1 MTEKVLH
8 EIRFIETDDGFR
20 LEINGDKEKM
30 REMGFDPGM
39 MGFGLGKHFGGFRRG
54 PHGPHSAQG
63 PHRPRG
69 RRMGRMRRRGRG
81 PWAGWDCGNEEF
93 DEADIVEKS
102 PEDLE

>member
-30 REMGFDPGM
+30 REMGFNPDM
-39 MGFGLGKHFGGFRRG
+39 MGVGQGQHFSGFPVGPHRRRG
-54 PHGPHSAQG
+54 P
-63 PHRPRG
+63 
-69 RRMGRMRRRGRG
+69 RRRRRRRQGRG
-81 PWAGWDCGNEEF
+81 PWAEWGCRHEECYK
-93 DEADIVEKS
+93 EDIVEKS

>member
-30 REMGFDPGM
+30 REMGFIPGM
-39 MGFGLGKHFGGFRRG
+39 MRFGQGQHFGGFPHGSRG
-54 PHGPHSAQG
+54 PRGP
-63 PHRPRG
+63 
-69 RRMGRMRRRGRG
+69 RMGRMRRRGRG
-81 PWAGWDCGNEEF
+81 PRAGWGCRHEEF
-93 DEADIVEKS
+93 YEEDIVEKS